1 MAATRKNVKSMIKSR
16 KMQSRKPRAFMVD
29 VQSFDGGSSTV
40 AKKRAPKKKNFELA
54 RKVMDNY
61 CLPE

>member
-1 MAATRKNVKSMIKSR
+1 MAATRRNVKSMIKSR
-16 KMQSRKPRAFMVD
+16 KIQSRKPRAFMVD
-29 VQSFDGGSSTV
+29 AQSFGGPSTA